1 MLRYVSANRDTAV
14 FNDAESFKIDRND
27 ANRHLTFGQGG
38 RHVCIGIMLAR
49 RELTIAFDRILE
61 RLTMF
66 RLNID
71 ELDLEYHPSMLLRG
85 IKELP
90 ISFKKTDRRSDP

>member
-1 MLRYVSANRDTAV
+1 
-14 FNDAESFKIDRND
+14 
-27 ANRHLTFGQGG
+27 
-38 RHVCIGIMLAR
+38 MLAR

-71 ELDLEYHPSMLLRG
+71 EVDLEYRPSILLRG

-90 ISFKKTDRRSDP
+90 ILFKKLAAEATHIER